1 MVSDNNTSRVHWQD
15 YPEPRIILLRGK
27 FVVEVSIPRSIR
39 HLFGN
44 GSGTTSHKRLGTGT
58 SDEVLARKKMREL
71 SYQIYELFD
80 QKQIEHDQRHDK
92 DTDAFAV
99 GVITELAKEFNYN
112 NGDMP
117 ELVATTGYDRLLKM
131 KDAFDS
137 YTDLIISNGPSKEQI
152 FNAFAMISEGMANME
167 NPTDFLAQV
176 NALPGGP
183 KSGRFTSAQAGL
195 LAKHSTDVVQLYWQ
209 DLLTSAAMAQGR
221 AAPTF
226 PAKPMMQIA
235 KAGSFG
241 ALPVEVVAGRKPIE
255 RPRRIQSVGTLRVSS
270 IRDEYFTQVER
281 DYDKT
286 NTKRKLIRG
295 MDRFIELMGDPALQ
309 EIKTK
314 TAYDYVDRQLE
325 VRSGASTKSLKDYH
339 WAVSQLLNFC
349 VRKGYMDTN
358 PFTGASLSKFGKESV
373 SYQPYTNEE
382 LYLIFKQDWEPQE
395 RLLLSI
401 LVTTGMR
408 LTEAASL
415 TWERYNDTEFQGI
428 RYFSLL
434 DTNDEVVV
442 VKNEGSYRQVPFH
455 PDVILPAKGT
465 GRLFDYTIDTN
476 GLASS
481 SAGNAINPTLK
492 KLIPHKSKSAHS
504 FRRTLKIML
513 RDADVSKEVNDFY
526 TGHGAGDSAGKNYG
540 GVGVVKRYEAI
551 ASLRHPWLKQ
561 HLEWP

>member
-1 MVSDNNTSRVHWQD
+1 MEQQEPKISWQNYPQPRLVSR
-15 YPEPRIILLRGK
+15 RGV
-27 FVVEVSIPRSIR
+27 FVVEVSIPVSIR
-39 HLFGN
+39 YLFGN
-44 GSGTTSHKRLGTGT
+44 GSGTTSNRRKSTGT
-58 SDEVLARKKMREL
+58 SDKVAASKMVIRLTNVIYRE
-71 SYQIYELFD
+71 FD
-80 QKQIEHDQRHDK
+80 QKQIEHEQRHDK

-99 GVITELAKEFNYN
+99 GVITELAREFNYN

-117 ELVATTGYDRLLKM
+117 ELVATTDYDRLLKM

-137 YTDLIISNGPSKEQI
+137 YTDLMVSKGPTEEQI
-152 FNAFAMISEGMANME
+152 FDFFAVISGGMANTE
-167 NPTDFLAQV
+167 NLTDFLAQV

-183 KSGRFTSAQAGL
+183 KSGPFTSAQAGL

-226 PAKPMMQIA
+226 PDKPMMQIA
-235 KAGSFG
+235 KAGPFG
-241 ALPVEVVAGRKPIE
+241 ALPVQLVVGGKPIE
-255 RPRRIQSVGTLRVSS
+255 RSRRVQSVGTLRVSS

-325 VRSGASTKSLKDYH
+325 VRSDASTKSLKDYH
-339 WAVSQLLNFC
+339 WAVSQLLTFC

-373 SYQPYTNEE
+373 SYQPYTNED

-415 TWERYNDTEFQGI
+415 TWERYNDTELQGI

-492 KLIPHKSKSAHS
+492 KLVPHKSKSAHS

-540 GVGVVKRYEAI
+540 GVGLAKRYKAI
-551 ASLRHPWLKQ
+551 ASLKHPWLKL
-561 HLEWP
+561 HSE

>member
-1 MVSDNNTSRVHWQD
+1 MVNDNSTSRVHWQD
-15 YPEPRIILLRGK
+15 YPEPRLVLLRGK
-27 FVVEVSIPRSIR
+27 LVVEVSIPRPIR
-39 HLFGN
+39 NLFGN
-44 GSGTTSHKRLGTGT
+44 GSGTTSHKRLSTGT

-71 SYQIYELFD
+71 SYQIYELLD
-80 QKQIEHDQRHDK
+80 QKQIEHKQMHDK
-92 DTDAFAV
+92 ASDAFAV
-99 GVITELAKEFNYN
+99 GVITELARMFNYN

-117 ELVATTGYDRLLKM
+117 ELVATTDYDSLLKM
-131 KDAFDS
+131 KGAFDS
-137 YTDLIISNGPSKEQI
+137 YTDLITANGPSKEQI
-152 FNAFAMISEGMANME
+152 FSAFAVISEGMANME
-167 NPTDFLAQV
+167 TPTNFLAQV

-183 KSGRFTSAQAGL
+183 NSGPFTSAQAGL
-195 LAKHSTDVVQLYWQ
+195 LARHSTDIVQLYWQ

-221 AAPTF
+221 TAPTF
-226 PAKPMMQIA
+226 PDKPMMQIA
-235 KAGSFG
+235 KAGTFG
-241 ALPVEVVAGRKPIE
+241 TLPVAAVVGAKPIE
-255 RPRRIQSVGTLRVSS
+255 RPRRIQSDGTLCVSS
-270 IRDEYFTQVER
+270 LRDVYIAQVER

-325 VRSGASTKSLKDYH
+325 VRPGASTKSLKDYH
-339 WAVSQLLNFC
+339 WAVSQFLTFC
-349 VRKGYMDTN
+349 VRKGYLDTN

-382 LYLIFKQDWEPQE
+382 LCLIFKQDWEPQE

-455 PDVILPAKGT
+455 PDVILPARGT

-540 GVGVVKRYEAI
+540 GVGLVKRYEAI
-551 ASLRHPWLKQ
+551 ASLRHPWLRL
-561 HLEWP
+561 HSE

>member
-1 MVSDNNTSRVHWQD
+1 VVNDNSTSKVHWQD
-15 YPEPRIILLRGK
+15 YPEPRLVLLRGK
-27 FVVEVSIPRSIR
+27 LVVEISIPRPLR
-39 HLFGN
+39 NLFGN
-44 GSGTTSHKRLGTGT
+44 GSGTTSHKRLSTGT
-58 SDEVLARKKMREL
+58 SDEALARKKMREL
-71 SYQIYELFD
+71 SYQIYELLD
-80 QKQIEHDQRHDK
+80 QKQIEHKQMHDK
-92 DTDAFAV
+92 ASDAFAV
-99 GVITELAKEFNYN
+99 GVITELARMFNYN

-117 ELVATTGYDRLLKM
+117 ELVATTDYDSLLKM
-131 KDAFDS
+131 KGAFDS
-137 YTDLIISNGPSKEQI
+137 YTDLITANGPSKEQI
-152 FNAFAMISEGMANME
+152 LNAFAVISEGMANME
-167 NPTDFLAQV
+167 TPTNFLAQV

-183 KSGRFTSAQAGL
+183 NSGPFTSAQAGL
-195 LAKHSTDVVQLYWQ
+195 LARHSTDIVQLYWQ

-221 AAPTF
+221 TAPTF
-226 PAKPMMQIA
+226 PDKPMMQIA
-235 KAGSFG
+235 KAGPFG
-241 ALPVEVVAGRKPIE
+241 TLPVAAVVGAKPIE
-255 RPRRIQSVGTLRVSS
+255 RPRRIQSDGTLRVSS
-270 IRDEYFTQVER
+270 LRDVYIAQVER

-325 VRSGASTKSLKDYH
+325 VRPGASTKSLKDYH
-339 WAVSQLLNFC
+339 WAVSQLLTFC
-349 VRKGYMDTN
+349 VRKGYLDTN

-382 LYLIFKQDWEPQE
+382 LCLIFRQDWEPQE

-455 PDVILPAKGT
+455 PDVILPARGT

-540 GVGVVKRYEAI
+540 GVGLIKRYEAI
-551 ASLRHPWLKQ
+551 ASLRHPWLRL
-561 HLEWP
+561 HSE

>member
-1 MVSDNNTSRVHWQD
+1 VVNDNSTSKVHWQD
-15 YPEPRIILLRGK
+15 YPEPRLVLLRGK
-27 FVVEVSIPRSIR
+27 LVVEISIPRPLR
-39 HLFGN
+39 NLFGN
-44 GSGTTSHKRLGTGT
+44 GSGTTSHKRLSTGT
-58 SDEVLARKKMREL
+58 SDEALARKKMREL
-71 SYQIYELFD
+71 SYQIYELLD
-80 QKQIEHDQRHDK
+80 QKQIEHKQMHDK
-92 DTDAFAV
+92 ASDAFAV
-99 GVITELAKEFNYN
+99 GVITELARMFNYN

-117 ELVATTGYDRLLKM
+117 ELVATTDYDSLLKM
-131 KDAFDS
+131 KGAFDS
-137 YTDLIISNGPSKEQI
+137 YTDLITANGPSKEQI
-152 FNAFAMISEGMANME
+152 LNAFAVISEGMANME
-167 NPTDFLAQV
+167 TPTNFLAQV

-183 KSGRFTSAQAGL
+183 NSGPFTSAQAGL
-195 LAKHSTDVVQLYWQ
+195 LARHSTDIVQLYWQ

-221 AAPTF
+221 TAPTF
-226 PAKPMMQIA
+226 PDKPMMQIA
-235 KAGSFG
+235 KAGPFG
-241 ALPVEVVAGRKPIE
+241 TLPVAAVVGAKPIE
-255 RPRRIQSVGTLRVSS
+255 RPRRIQSDGTLRVSS
-270 IRDEYFTQVER
+270 LRDVYIAQVER

-325 VRSGASTKSLKDYH
+325 VRPGASTKSLKDYH
-339 WAVSQLLNFC
+339 WAVSQFLTFC
-349 VRKGYMDTN
+349 VRKGYLDTN

-382 LYLIFKQDWEPQE
+382 LCLIFRQDWEPQE

-455 PDVILPAKGT
+455 PDVILPARGT

-540 GVGVVKRYEAI
+540 GVGLIKRYEAI
-551 ASLRHPWLKQ
+551 ASLRHPWLRL
-561 HLEWP
+561 HSE

>member
-1 MVSDNNTSRVHWQD
+1 MVNDNSTSRVHWQD
-15 YPEPRIILLRGK
+15 YPEPRLVLLRGK
-27 FVVEVSIPRSIR
+27 LVVEVSIPRPLR
-39 HLFGN
+39 NLFGN
-44 GSGTTSHKRLGTGT
+44 GSGTTSHKRLSTGT

-71 SYQIYELFD
+71 SYQIYELLD
-80 QKQIEHDQRHDK
+80 QKQIEHKQMHDK
-92 DTDAFAV
+92 ASDAFAV
-99 GVITELAKEFNYN
+99 GVITELARMFNYN

-117 ELVATTGYDRLLKM
+117 ELVATTDYDSLLKM
-131 KDAFDS
+131 KGAFDS
-137 YTDLIISNGPSKEQI
+137 YTDLITANGPSKEQI
-152 FNAFAMISEGMANME
+152 FSAFAVISEGMANME
-167 NPTDFLAQV
+167 TPTNFLAQV

-183 KSGRFTSAQAGL
+183 NSGPFTSAQAGL
-195 LAKHSTDVVQLYWQ
+195 LAKHSTDIVQLYWQ

-221 AAPTF
+221 TAPTF
-226 PAKPMMQIA
+226 PDKPMMQIA
-235 KAGSFG
+235 KAGPFG
-241 ALPVEVVAGRKPIE
+241 TLPVAAVVGAKPIE
-255 RPRRIQSVGTLRVSS
+255 RPRRIQSDGTLCVSS
-270 IRDEYFTQVER
+270 LRDVYIAQVER

-325 VRSGASTKSLKDYH
+325 VRPGASTKSLKDYH
-339 WAVSQLLNFC
+339 WAVSQFLTFS
-349 VRKGYMDTN
+349 VRKGYLDTN

-382 LYLIFKQDWEPQE
+382 LCLIFKQDWEPQE

-455 PDVILPAKGT
+455 PDVILPARGT

-540 GVGVVKRYEAI
+540 GVGLIKRYEAI
-551 ASLRHPWLKQ
+551 ASLRHPWLRL
-561 HLEWP
+561 HSE

>member
-1 MVSDNNTSRVHWQD
+1 MVNDNSTSRVHWQD
-15 YPEPRIILLRGK
+15 YPEPRLVLLRGK
-27 FVVEVSIPRSIR
+27 LVVEVSIPRPIR
-39 HLFGN
+39 NLFGN
-44 GSGTTSHKRLGTGT
+44 GSGTTSHKRLSTGT

-71 SYQIYELFD
+71 SYQIYELLD
-80 QKQIEHDQRHDK
+80 QKQIEHKQMHDK
-92 DTDAFAV
+92 ASDAFAV
-99 GVITELAKEFNYN
+99 GVITELARMFNYN

-117 ELVATTGYDRLLKM
+117 ELVATTDYDSLLKM
-131 KDAFDS
+131 KGAFDS
-137 YTDLIISNGPSKEQI
+137 YTDLITANGPSKEQI
-152 FNAFAMISEGMANME
+152 FSAFAVISEGMANME
-167 NPTDFLAQV
+167 TPTNFLAQV

-183 KSGRFTSAQAGL
+183 NSGPFTSAQAGL
-195 LAKHSTDVVQLYWQ
+195 HARHSTDIVQLYWQ

-221 AAPTF
+221 TAPTF
-226 PAKPMMQIA
+226 PDKPMMQIA
-235 KAGSFG
+235 KAGTFG
-241 ALPVEVVAGRKPIE
+241 TLPVAAVVGAKPIE
-255 RPRRIQSVGTLRVSS
+255 RPRRIQSDGTLCVSS
-270 IRDEYFTQVER
+270 LRDVYIAQVER

-325 VRSGASTKSLKDYH
+325 VRPGASTKSLKDYH
-339 WAVSQLLNFC
+339 WAVSQFLTFC
-349 VRKGYMDTN
+349 VRKGYLDTN

-382 LYLIFKQDWEPQE
+382 LCLIFKQDWEPQE

-455 PDVILPAKGT
+455 PDVILPARGT

-513 RDADVSKEVNDFY
+513 RDADMSKEVNDFY

-540 GVGVVKRYEAI
+540 GVGLVKRYEAI
-551 ASLRHPWLKQ
+551 ASLRHPWLRL
-561 HLEWP
+561 HSE

>member
-44 GSGTTSHKRLGTGT
+44 GSGTTSHKRLSTGT
-58 SDEVLARKKMREL
+58 SDEALARKKMREL
-71 SYQIYELFD
+71 SYQIYELLD
-80 QKQIEHDQRHDK
+80 QKQTSHEQRHDK

-99 GVITELAKEFNYN
+99 GVITKLAKEFNYN
-112 NGDMP
+112 SGKMP
-117 ELVATTGYDRLLKM
+117 KLLETTNYDSLLKM

-137 YTDLIISNGPSKEQI
+137 YLDMMISNGPSEEETLNTI
-152 FNAFAMISEGMANME
+152 AILSDGIANRVS
-167 NPTDFLAQV
+167 LAELLARVKASQV
-176 NALPGGP
+176 GT
-183 KSGRFTSAQAGL
+183 KSGPFTPAQAGL
-195 LAKHSTDVVQLYWQ
+195 LARHSTDIVQLYWQ

-221 AAPTF
+221 TAPTF
-226 PAKPMMQIA
+226 PDKPMMQLA
-235 KAGSFG
+235 KAGLFG
-241 ALPVEVVAGRKPIE
+241 TLPIEAVVGAKPIE
-255 RPRRIQSVGTLRVSS
+255 RQRRIRSVGTLRVSS
-270 IRDEYFTQVER
+270 IRGACIAHVER
-281 DYDKT
+281 DYDKP

-314 TAYDYVDRQLE
+314 TAYDFVDRQLE
-325 VRSGASTKSLKDYH
+325 IRPDASTKSLKDYH
-339 WAVSQLLNFC
+339 WAVSQLLTFC
-349 VRKGYMDTN
+349 LRKGYMDTN

-382 LYLIFKQDWEPQE
+382 LYLIFKHNWEPQE

-415 TWERYNDTEFQGI
+415 TWERFNDTEFQGI

-442 VKNEGSYRQVPFH
+442 VKNVGSYRQVPFH
-455 PDVILPAKGT
+455 PDVMLPPKGT
-465 GRLFDYTIDTN
+465 GRLFNYTIDGN
-476 GLASS
+476 GLGS
-481 SAGNAINPTLK
+481 G
-492 KLIPHKSKSAHS
+492 LIT
-504 FRRTLKIML
+504 RI
-513 RDADVSKEVNDFY
+513 
-526 TGHGAGDSAGKNYG
+526 
-540 GVGVVKRYEAI
+540 
-551 ASLRHPWLKQ
+551 
-561 HLEWP
+561 

>member
-1 MVSDNNTSRVHWQD
+1 
-15 YPEPRIILLRGK
+15 
-27 FVVEVSIPRSIR
+27 
-39 HLFGN
+39 
-44 GSGTTSHKRLGTGT
+44 
-58 SDEVLARKKMREL
+58 
-71 SYQIYELFD
+71 
-80 QKQIEHDQRHDK
+80 
-92 DTDAFAV
+92 
-99 GVITELAKEFNYN
+99 
-112 NGDMP
+112 MP
-117 ELVATTGYDRLLKM
+117 ELVATTDYDSLLKM
-131 KDAFDS
+131 KGAFDS
-137 YTDLIISNGPSKEQI
+137 YTDLITANGPSKEQI
-152 FNAFAMISEGMANME
+152 LNAFAVISEGMANME
-167 NPTDFLAQV
+167 TPTNFLAQV

-183 KSGRFTSAQAGL
+183 NSGPFTSAQAGL
-195 LAKHSTDVVQLYWQ
+195 LARHSTDIVQLYWQ

-221 AAPTF
+221 TAPTF
-226 PAKPMMQIA
+226 PDKPMMQIA
-235 KAGSFG
+235 KAGPFG
-241 ALPVEVVAGRKPIE
+241 TLPVAAVVGAKPIE
-255 RPRRIQSVGTLRVSS
+255 RPRRIRSEGTLRVSS
-270 IRDEYFTQVER
+270 LRDVYIAQVER

-325 VRSGASTKSLKDYH
+325 VRPGASTKSLKDYH
-339 WAVSQLLNFC
+339 WAVSQLLTFC
-349 VRKGYMDTN
+349 VRKGYLDTN
-358 PFTGASLSKFGKESV
+358 PFMGASLSKFGKESV

-382 LYLIFKQDWEPQE
+382 LCLIFKQDWEPQE

-455 PDVILPAKGT
+455 PDVILPARGT

-540 GVGVVKRYEAI
+540 GVGLVKRYEAI
-551 ASLRHPWLKQ
+551 ASLRHPWLRL
-561 HLEWP
+561 HSE

>member
-1 MVSDNNTSRVHWQD
+1 MVNDNSTSRVHWQD
-15 YPEPRIILLRGK
+15 YPEPRLVLLRGK
-27 FVVEVSIPRSIR
+27 LVVEVSIPRPIR
-39 HLFGN
+39 NLFGN
-44 GSGTTSHKRLGTGT
+44 GSGTTSHKRLSTGT

-71 SYQIYELFD
+71 SYQIYELLD
-80 QKQIEHDQRHDK
+80 QKQIEHKQMHDK
-92 DTDAFAV
+92 ASDAFAV
-99 GVITELAKEFNYN
+99 GVITELARMFNYN

-117 ELVATTGYDRLLKM
+117 ELVATTDYDSLLKM
-131 KDAFDS
+131 KGAFDS
-137 YTDLIISNGPSKEQI
+137 YTDLITANGPSKEQI
-152 FNAFAMISEGMANME
+152 LNAFAVISEGMANME
-167 NPTDFLAQV
+167 TPTNFLAQV

-183 KSGRFTSAQAGL
+183 NSGPFTSAQAGL
-195 LAKHSTDVVQLYWQ
+195 LARHSTDIVQLYWQ

-221 AAPTF
+221 TAPTF
-226 PAKPMMQIA
+226 PDKPMMQIA
-235 KAGSFG
+235 KAGPFG
-241 ALPVEVVAGRKPIE
+241 TLPAEAVVGAKPIE
-255 RPRRIQSVGTLRVSS
+255 RPRRIQSEGTLRVSS
-270 IRDEYFTQVER
+270 LRDVYIAQVER

-325 VRSGASTKSLKDYH
+325 VRPGASTKSLKDYH
-339 WAVSQLLNFC
+339 WAVSQLLTFC

-373 SYQPYTNEE
+373 SYQPYTNED

-513 RDADVSKEVNDFY
+513 RDADMSKEVNDFY

-540 GVGVVKRYEAI
+540 GVGLVKRYEAI
-551 ASLRHPWLKQ
+551 ASLRSYD
-561 HLEWP
+561 

>member
-1 MVSDNNTSRVHWQD
+1 V
-15 YPEPRIILLRGK
+15 Y
-27 FVVEVSIPRSIR
+27 
-39 HLFGN
+39 
-44 GSGTTSHKRLGTGT
+44 
-58 SDEVLARKKMREL
+58 
-71 SYQIYELFD
+71 
-80 QKQIEHDQRHDK
+80 
-92 DTDAFAV
+92 
-99 GVITELAKEFNYN
+99 
-112 NGDMP
+112 
-117 ELVATTGYDRLLKM
+117 
-131 KDAFDS
+131 
-137 YTDLIISNGPSKEQI
+137 
-152 FNAFAMISEGMANME
+152 
-167 NPTDFLAQV
+167 
-176 NALPGGP
+176 
-183 KSGRFTSAQAGL
+183 
-195 LAKHSTDVVQLYWQ
+195 
-209 DLLTSAAMAQGR
+209 
-221 AAPTF
+221 
-226 PAKPMMQIA
+226 IA
-235 KAGSFG
+235 
-241 ALPVEVVAGRKPIE
+241 
-255 RPRRIQSVGTLRVSS
+255 
-270 IRDEYFTQVER
+270 QVER

-325 VRSGASTKSLKDYH
+325 VRPGASTKSLKDYH
-339 WAVSQLLNFC
+339 WAVSQFLTFC
-349 VRKGYMDTN
+349 VRKGYLDTN

-382 LYLIFKQDWEPQE
+382 LCLIFKQDWEPQE

-455 PDVILPAKGT
+455 PDVILPARGT

-513 RDADVSKEVNDFY
+513 RDADMSKEVNDFY

-540 GVGVVKRYEAI
+540 GVGLVKRYEAI
-551 ASLRHPWLKQ
+551 ASLRHPWLRL
-561 HLEWP
+561 HSE

>member
-1 MVSDNNTSRVHWQD
+1 MEQQEPKISWQNYPQPRLVSR
-15 YPEPRIILLRGK
+15 RGV
-27 FVVEVSIPRSIR
+27 FVVEVSIPVSIR
-39 HLFGN
+39 YLFGN
-44 GSGTTSHKRLGTGT
+44 GSGTTSNRRKSTGT
-58 SDEVLARKKMREL
+58 SDKVAASKMVIRLTNVIYRE
-71 SYQIYELFD
+71 FD
-80 QKQIEHDQRHDK
+80 QKQIEHEQRHDK
-92 DTDAFAV
+92 GTDAYAV
-99 GVITELAKEFNYN
+99 GVITELAREFNYN

-117 ELVATTGYDRLLKM
+117 ELVATTDYDRLLKM

-137 YTDLIISNGPSKEQI
+137 YTDLMVSKGPTEEQI
-152 FNAFAMISEGMANME
+152 FDFFAVISGGMANTE
-167 NPTDFLAQV
+167 NLTDFLAQV

-183 KSGRFTSAQAGL
+183 KSGPFTSAQAGL

-226 PAKPMMQIA
+226 PDKPMMQIA
-235 KAGSFG
+235 KAGPFG
-241 ALPVEVVAGRKPIE
+241 ALPVQLVVGGKPIE
-255 RPRRIQSVGTLRVSS
+255 RSRRVQSVGTLRVSS

-325 VRSGASTKSLKDYH
+325 VRSDASTKSLKDYH
-339 WAVSQLLNFC
+339 WAVSQLLTFC

-373 SYQPYTNEE
+373 SYQPYTNED

-415 TWERYNDTEFQGI
+415 TWERYNDTELQGI

-492 KLIPHKSKSAHS
+492 KLVPHKSKSAHS

-540 GVGVVKRYEAI
+540 GVGLAKRYKAI
-551 ASLRHPWLKQ
+551 ASLKHPWLKL
-561 HLEWP
+561 HSE